1 MEVSQTQLAV
11 MIVVVAAAIGIKRGW
26 GREVV
31 TCAVVLGTLM
41 FLQLGG
47 LGTLGGAFSNA
58 FASLSGPG
66 SANCTVRGPAAAA
79 TTSDQPQLLSHLIF
93 AGMVWLGYS
102 VGRQHGGA
110 AVTLGHRFWG
120 LIVGAITGGAIAY
133 YLLNVAFPEGITL
146 LQGLNAI
153 NFVSSLALLLGIG
166 LIGVLAVFLY
176 SFRSGK
182 GH

>member
-1 MEVSQTQLAV
+1 MDVSQVQLAV
-11 MIVVVAAAIGIKRGW
+11 ILVVVTAVIGFRRGW
-26 GREVV
+26 GREVI
-31 TCAVVLGTLM
+31 TCAVVLGTLV

-47 LGTLGGAFSNA
+47 LGALSGAFANA
-58 FASLSGPG
+58 FASMSGPG
-66 SANCTVRGPAAAA
+66 STNCAVRDTAVAAK
-79 TTSDQPQLLSHLIF
+79 TSDPPQLLALLIF

-102 VGRQHGGA
+102 VGGQHGSA

-120 LIVGAITGGAIAY
+120 LIAGAITGGAIAY
-133 YLLNVAFPEGITL
+133 YLVNATFSEGSTV
-146 LQGLNAI
+146 LQWLNAI